1 MQLPTITEVARTT
14 AHPQRRDRPAPLACD
29 PAERRVTSP
38 TRAGAAAWASASGPP
53 PALGAV
59 AR

>member
-1 MQLPTITEVARTT
+1 MQLPTITEVARAT
-14 AHPQRRDRPAPLACD
+14 AHPQRRQRPAAFACD

-38 TRAGAAAWASASGPP
+38 TRFAAAARASASAPL
-53 PALGAV
+53 PALGAM